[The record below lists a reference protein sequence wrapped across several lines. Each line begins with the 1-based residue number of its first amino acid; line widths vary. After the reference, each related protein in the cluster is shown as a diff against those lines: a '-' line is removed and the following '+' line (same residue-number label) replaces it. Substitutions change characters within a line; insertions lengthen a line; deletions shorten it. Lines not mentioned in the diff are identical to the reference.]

1 MITSAPRVSLPQG
14 RHHDRGARYRQLI
27 ELTKGLT
34 PIRTAVVHPVDR
46 CAPVG
51 ALDAADAD
59 LIVPTFVGP
68 EAKIRAAAQAAD
80 VDLGP
85 AGNMLVKQLGYLAQ
99 AEGAGIVV
107 GARIPI
113 ILTSRADTV
122 LARMASCA
130 VALVAA
136 RRGPGSAP

>member
-46 CAPVG
+46 HALVG
-51 ALDAADAD
+51 ALDAAHAD

-68 EAKIRAAAQAAD
+68 EAKIRAAA
-80 VDLGP
+80 GRRP
-85 AGNMLVKQLGYLAQ
+85 RSGAGNMLVKQLGYLAQ

>member
-1 MITSAPRVSLPQG
+1 MMTNAPRVSLPRD
-14 RHHDRGARYRQLI
+14 RHHDRGARSRQLI

-34 PIRTAVVHPVDR
+34 PIRTAVAHPVDR
-46 CAPVG
+46 HVPVG
-51 ALDAADAD
+51 ARGAAHAD

-68 EAKIRAAAQAAD
+68 EAKIRAAA
-80 VDLGP
+80 
-85 AGNMLVKQLGYLAQ
+85 
-99 AEGAGIVV
+99 
-107 GARIPI
+107 
-113 ILTSRADTV
+113 SRADTV